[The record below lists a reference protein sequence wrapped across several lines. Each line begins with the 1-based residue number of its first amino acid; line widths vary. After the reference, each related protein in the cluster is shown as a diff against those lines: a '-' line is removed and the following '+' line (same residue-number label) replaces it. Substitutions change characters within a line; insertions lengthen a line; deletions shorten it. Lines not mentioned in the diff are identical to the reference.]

1 MNTRTEDK
9 MTLLEKA
16 NAAPNRDRK
25 LQVSDEVIELALAW
39 ARDEISLAQAI
50 TALKGERRKNS
61 GYVDLARGLR
71 EAVRKGILK

>member
-1 MNTRTEDK
+1 MKENK

-16 NAAPNRDRK
+16 KATPNRNRK
-25 LQVSDEVIELALAW
+25 LQVPDEVIELALAW
-39 ARDEISLAQAI
+39 ARDEITLAQAT
-50 TALKGERRKNS
+50 TALKGARDKMT